1 MKMTTTLWMSE
12 RSRSVSLAGDGVEL
26 GSAAGGVFVQRA
38 AASAAAKTAAHID
51 RRKNVVRMPRI
62 L

>member
-1 MKMTTTLWMSE
+1 
-12 RSRSVSLAGDGVEL
+12 
-26 GSAAGGVFVQRA
+26 VFVQRA
-38 AASAAAKTAAHID
+38 AANAAAETAAHID